1 MIKIGHRG
9 AMGYAPENT
18 LLSFKKAIPFS
29 DMVELD
35 VYVCKTGEVVVF
47 HDHRLERCTNGS
59 GYVMDKTFT
68 ELRTLDAGQGQQI
81 PTLEEVL
88 DLIDNQVAINIELKG
103 PGTAGPVF
111 KIVDQYVK
119 AGQYSL
125 DRFVISS
132 FNHPELLAFKTLAP
146 QISIGCLISII
157 PVDLAAIAETVKA
170 DYLNV
175 SGEFISQELVDDAH
189 RRGLKVLVWTV
200 NELDD
205 IDYIKSLGVD
215 GIFSNYPD
223 RIT

>member
-18 LLSFKKAIPFS
+18 LLSFEKAIPLC

-59 GYVMDKTFT
+59 GLVMDKTFE
-68 ELRTLDAGQGQQI
+68 ELRALDAGEGQQI

-88 DLIDNQVAINIELKG
+88 ELVDNQVAINIELKG
-103 PGTAGPVF
+103 PGTAYPVF
-111 KIVDQYVK
+111 QVMDKFIK
-119 AGQYSL
+119 AKRYTL

-132 FNHPELLAFKTLAP
+132 FNHPELNHFKALSP
-146 QISIGCLISII
+146 EVSIGCLISCI
-157 PVDLAAIAETVKA
+157 PAELAAIAQTVQA

-189 RRGLKVLVWTV
+189 RRGLKLLVYTV

-205 IDYIKSLGVD
+205 IASVKELGVD

-223 RIT
+223 RL

>member
-18 LLSFKKAIPFS
+18 LLSFKKAIPLC

-47 HDHRLERCTNGS
+47 HDHRLERCTNGR
-59 GYVMDKTFT
+59 GYVMDKTFA
-68 ELRTLDAGQGQQI
+68 ELRALDAGQRQQI

-88 DLIDNQVAINIELKG
+88 ELVDNQVAINIELKG
-103 PGTAGPVF
+103 PGTAAPVF
-111 KIVDQYVK
+111 KIVDQYMQ
-119 AGQYSL
+119 AGRYSL

-132 FNHPELLAFKTLAP
+132 FNHPELVAFKALAP

-157 PVDLAAIAETVKA
+157 PVDLAAIAETVQA

-175 SGEFISQELVDDAH
+175 SGEFISPELVDDAH

-205 IDYIKSLGVD
+205 IAYITNLGVD

-223 RIT
+223 RIS

>member
-18 LLSFKKAIPFS
+18 LLSFKKAIPLC

-47 HDHRLERCTNGS
+47 HDHRLERCTNGT
-59 GYVMDKTFT
+59 GQVMDKPFI
-68 ELRTLDAGQGQQI
+68 ELRALDAGEGQQI
-81 PTLEEVL
+81 PTLAEVL
-88 DLIDNQVAINIELKG
+88 ELVDNQVAINIELKG
-103 PGTAGPVF
+103 PGTAYPVF
-111 KIVDQYVK
+111 QVVDQFIKDGRYT
-119 AGQYSL
+119 L

-132 FNHPELLAFKTLAP
+132 FNHPELNHFKALAP
-146 QISIGCLISII
+146 EASIGCLISCI
-157 PVDLAAIAETVKA
+157 PADLAAIAGSVQAE
-170 DYLNV
+170 YLNV

-189 RRGLKVLVWTV
+189 RRGLKIMVYTV

-205 IDYIKSLGVD
+205 IAYIKGLGVD

-223 RIT
+223 RID

>member
-18 LLSFKKAIPFS
+18 LLSFKKSIPLS

-47 HDHRLERCTNGS
+47 HDHRLERCTDGH
-59 GYVMDKTFT
+59 GYVMDKTFV
-68 ELRTLDAGQGQQI
+68 ELRALDAGQGQQI

-103 PGTAGPVF
+103 PGTAEPVY

-119 AGQYSL
+119 SGRYPL

-132 FNHPELLAFKTLAP
+132 FNHPELLAFKTLSP
-146 QISIGCLISII
+146 KVSIGCLISCI
-157 PVDLAAIAETVKA
+157 PADLAAIAETVQA

-175 SGEFISQELVDDAH
+175 CGEFISQELVDDAH

-205 IDYIKSLGVD
+205 IAYVKSLGVD

-223 RIT
+223 RI

>member
-18 LLSFKKAIPFS
+18 LLSFEKAIPLC

-35 VYVCKTGEVVVF
+35 VYVCKTGEVIVF
-47 HDHRLERCTNGS
+47 HDHRLERCTDGT
-59 GYVMDKTFT
+59 GLVMNKSFE
-68 ELRTLDAGQGQQI
+68 ELRQLDAGQGQQI

-88 DLIDNQVAINIELKG
+88 ELIDNQVAINIELKG
-103 PGTAGPVF
+103 PGTAYPVF
-111 KIVDQYVK
+111 QIVDKFIK
-119 AGQYSL
+119 AGRYTL
-125 DRFVISS
+125 ERFVISS
-132 FNHPELLAFKTLAP
+132 FNHPELNHFKALAP
-146 QISIGCLISII
+146 EASIGCLISCI
-157 PVDLAAIAETVKA
+157 PSDLAAIAQSVQA

-175 SGEFISQELVDDAH
+175 CGEFISQALVDDAH

-205 IDYIKSLGVD
+205 IAYVKELGVD

-223 RIT
+223 RI